1 MIRGVDDS
9 REVAMVVSAWKVDFQ
24 PWHLLPR
31 ETRSRPES
39 YNNAITKKK
48 NRMKKKRICALPHHF
63 FLSLGMEWNGL
74 DWKFF
79 YTIF

>member
-48 NRMKKKRICALPHHF
+48 I
-63 FLSLGMEWNGL
+63 E
-74 DWKFF
+74 
-79 YTIF
+79 